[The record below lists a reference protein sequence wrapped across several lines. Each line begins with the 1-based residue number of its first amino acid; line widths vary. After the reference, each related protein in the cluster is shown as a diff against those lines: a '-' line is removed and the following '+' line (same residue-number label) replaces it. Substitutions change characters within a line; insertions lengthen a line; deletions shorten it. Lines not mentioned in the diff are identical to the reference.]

1 MVERREL
8 ITICRQIGTMMEVG
22 VDFLRIT
29 RALREQ
35 TENPRLLELY
45 DQIEHDMKMGENMA
59 DAISKA
65 PDVFSPFAV
74 SLVRQGEA
82 RGDIEGAWHRL
93 ADFLKQEAQEDKD
106 LGLDGPVIGAGYIP
120 TGGLPSNGLAVVA
133 PKAPV
138 TVGMLSDL
146 IDRLQN
152 AALRG
157 LTWVAA
163 FLLALAVVWW
173 SVELGFIQ
181 ARWMVGIQLCMAAI
195 FLAGAGS
202 WMRSRL
208 ENDRKRKPRCSF
220 CGKTEDEEGPLQRSS
235 RLAGAAIC
243 PACARTIAG
252 TGETNSGGAAV
263 TESPGNVP
271 VATPQRVDAHSP
283 VGHSLAEWE
292 QSFPHDSNG
301 HRNGESDAKDAAEED
316 PFRL

>member
-29 RALREQ
+29 RALRDQ
-35 TENPRLLELY
+35 TDNPRLLELY
-45 DQIEHDMKMGENMA
+45 EQLDHDMRMGENLA

-106 LGLDGPVIGAGYIP
+106 LGVEATTFGVGYIP
-120 TGGLPSNGLAVVA
+120 TRGMPSNGLEVVA
-133 PKAPV
+133 PRAPV

-146 IDRLQN
+146 IDRIQS
-152 AALRG
+152 ASLRG
-157 LTWVAA
+157 LTWIAA
-163 FLLALAVVWW
+163 FLLALAAVWW
-173 SVELGFIQ
+173 SVELDWIGS
-181 ARWMVGIQLCMAAI
+181 RWMVGIQLCVAAV
-195 FLAGAGS
+195 FLGVAGS
-202 WMRSRL
+202 WLRL
-208 ENDRKRKPRCSF
+208 RMEKNRARQPICSF
-220 CGKTEDEEGPLQRSS
+220 CGKAESDEITLQRSS

-243 PACARTIAG
+243 QSCARAVAG
-252 TGETNSGGAAV
+252 PIEPVSVEDTP
-263 TESPGNVP
+263 SPTSSHN
-271 VATPQRVDAHSP
+271 RR
-283 VGHSLAEWE
+283 L
-292 QSFPHDSNG
+292 
-301 HRNGESDAKDAAEED
+301 SDGFQPAPTHEISEDDGED